1 MFDVTIY
8 VLCFQVLLSLWAEIL
23 TISLRRLLY
32 YLLTYLLITMS
43 LPEEFTGVR
52 KLKIRLDFNIWQK
65 LEKLFKSIVF
75 DLGKTELPVFR
86 NDVQEFEIS
95 AGTYLVEL
103 NGWSTRSFA
112 GFCVLNS
119 LLNSFLQEKLTKKS
133 QAILPKAKQ

>member
-1 MFDVTIY
+1 MYLFG
-8 VLCFQVLLSLWAEIL
+8 FQVLLSLWAEIL
-23 TISLRRLLY
+23 AISWRRLLY

-43 LPEEFTGVR
+43 LPLPKEFIGVR

-75 DLGKTELPVFR
+75 DVGKTELPVFR

-112 GFCVLNS
+112 GFCFLNS

-133 QAILPKAKQ
+133 QSILPKAKQ

>member
-1 MFDVTIY
+1 
-8 VLCFQVLLSLWAEIL
+8 
-23 TISLRRLLY
+23 
-32 YLLTYLLITMS
+32 MS
-43 LPEEFTGVR
+43 LPLPNEFTGVR
-52 KLKIRLDFNIWQK
+52 KLKIRLDFTIWQK

-103 NGWSTRSFA
+103 NGWSTRSFS

-119 LLNSFLQEKLTKKS
+119 LLKSFLQEKMTKKKPS
-133 QAILPKAKQ
+133 NFAKG